1 MSDEGVEIIPYDPF
15 TYNEALDKWR
25 NDDCICAVELV
36 SAMPGQGVTSTFT
49 FGRSL
54 GLVEG
59 LLIAHRIPMQ
69 LVRPSEWKKEFGLN
83 IGKDKSKADKKAADI
98 AMVHMLYP
106 DLSLK
111 RTERSRKD
119 DDNFADSVLLAT
131 YARRKL

>member
-1 MSDEGVEIIPYDPF
+1 MARPKSNNVQINIS
-15 TYNEALDKWR
+15 
-25 NDDCICAVELV
+25 I
-36 SAMPGQGVTSTFT
+36 
-49 FGRSL
+49 
-54 GLVEG
+54 
-59 LLIAHRIPMQ
+59 
-69 LVRPSEWKKEFGLN
+69 PSEWKKEFGLN